1 MTKETDLAHHIHNL
15 KMMVEVANEPKL
27 LWEEMQILGKK
38 AFNLQEKAE
47 KLLNELEK
55 EATKITT
62 IQMLSNTR
70 EMMWDLMNQLASREL
85 ELKAKP
91 HPQKCTKEEHHHC
104 CCHEHHECHCHEKKE
119 KKSCCK
125 GKKKCPKK

>member
-15 KMMVEVANEPKL
+15 KMMVDVANDPKL

-38 AFNLQEKAE
+38 AFNLQEKME
-47 KLLNELEK
+47 KLLDDL
-55 EATKITT
+55 EATATEITA
-62 IQMLSNTR
+62 IQMLSDTR
-70 EMMWDLMNQLASREL
+70 EMMWDLMNQLAAREL
-85 ELKAKP
+85 ALKSKP
-91 HPQKCTKEEHHHC
+91 HPKTCSHEEHHC
-104 CCHEHHECHCHEKKE
+104 CCHEHHECHCHKEEK

>member
-15 KMMVEVANEPKL
+15 KMMVEVANDPKL

-38 AFNLQEKAE
+38 AFTLQEKAE
-47 KLLNELEK
+47 KLLNELEGQAS
-55 EATKITT
+55 EITT

-85 ELKAKP
+85 ELKNKP
-91 HPQKCTKEEHHHC
+91 HPKTCAHAEHHC
-104 CCHEHHECHCHEKKE
+104 CCHEHHERHCHEKK
-119 KKSCCK
+119 KTCCK